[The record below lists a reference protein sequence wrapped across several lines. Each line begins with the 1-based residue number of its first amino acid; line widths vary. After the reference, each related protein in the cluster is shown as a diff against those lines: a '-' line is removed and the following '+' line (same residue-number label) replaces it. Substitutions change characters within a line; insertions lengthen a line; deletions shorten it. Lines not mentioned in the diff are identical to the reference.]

1 MFLTIFF
8 NAHIYKYLQNKT
20 IDLVKVV
27 NHINLTKNQ
36 LTFIRENVTSEF
48 NKIFVELIRKLN
60 DLELRIEILRL
71 AKCQKIEQI
80 YKQKIAKNTLK

>member
-1 MFLTIFF
+1 MFLTLFF
-8 NAHIYKYLQNKT
+8 NAHIHKYLQNKT

-27 NHINLTKNQ
+27 NHINLVINQ

-60 DLELRIEILRL
+60 YFELRIEILRL
-71 AKCQKIEQI
+71 AVS
-80 YKQKIAKNTLK
+80 KNRANT